1 MNLKPGDL
9 VGLNDGRG
17 AQLAVVQD
25 LRGSRVELQ
34 VGFEGRRQQS
44 PARDLVLLLVFSGSV
59 AAPKRC
65 ADAPWHLSPGRLE
78 QATPPRRN
86 FAEAWLLLREERE
99 NGRRDHGLHDLVELL
114 GDGHDSALVS
124 ACWLWLEGEQT
135 LFRLRQGTI
144 TPRTA
149 EELRTL
155 RQERHRQ
162 KLEEQR
168 RAAWQQ
174 ALKARQPLDAA
185 ALTSAQL
192 RDLAALRHL
201 ASGQLEPS
209 LAPELIRL
217 LRETH
222 CSPEPGAVRHL
233 LVELGQ
239 WERHHLPSLEATTWQ
254 LGFPVDLLVEAE
266 RLAAE
271 AAHPRSGDD
280 LRRDLSHHHVIT
292 IDDED
297 TLDIDDGL
305 SLETSA
311 EGSERIWIHIA
322 DPGRLVEPGTPLD
335 LEARRRASSLYLA
348 RGALPMFPPVLAHG
362 PMGLQ
367 VGQRTAAWSL
377 WAELHEDGTVAHWG
391 IERSWVQPAYRL
403 SYSDA
408 DELLE
413 LAPPQE
419 RALIRLQQLL
429 ERRRRW
435 RLAQGALQF
444 EDPEGR
450 IRCRGEKA
458 EVEVIEATAS
468 RALVAEAMVLVGALM
483 AEWGQQ
489 HGIALPYRS
498 QAPTTL
504 PPSAELAQL
513 PPGPVRHAA
522 IKRCLGRSQVG
533 TSPSPHASLGLAGYV
548 QATSPI
554 RRYSD
559 LVVQRQL
566 QAQWE
571 SREPL
576 DQAQLEV
583 VIQELEAPLRQG
595 IQIGREDQRHWL
607 QVWVEQEQPRQ
618 WPGQFLR
625 WLRADQQLGLVWLEA
640 IAQSLPCHCPAR
652 SEPGDALLVRV
663 AAVDSLRDVLRL
675 EATG

>member
-1 MNLKPGDL
+1 M
-9 VGLNDGRG
+9 
-17 AQLAVVQD
+17 
-25 LRGSRVELQ
+25 ELQ
-34 VGFEGRRQQS
+34 VGFEGRRQQT
-44 PARDLVLLLVFSGSV
+44 PAREVVRLLAFHGST
-59 AAPKRC
+59 AAPKRLE
-65 ADAPWHLSPGRLE
+65 DPPWTLSPGRLT
-78 QATPPRRN
+78 QAAPRRRS
-86 FAEAWLLLREERE
+86 FAEAWGLLLEERQ
-99 NGRRDHGLHDLVELL
+99 NGAHDLALPNLVEWL
-114 GDGHDSALVS
+114 GDGRDPALVC

-149 EELRTL
+149 DELRAL
-155 RQERHRQ
+155 RQERYRLR
-162 KLEEQR
+162 LEAQR

-174 ALKARQPLDAA
+174 ALVARQPLESA
-185 ALTSAQL
+185 ALSPSQR

-201 ASGQLEPS
+201 ASGQLEPPLS
-209 LAPELIRL
+209 PELMRM
-217 LRETH
+217 LREAH
-222 CSPEPGAVRHL
+222 CSPEPGAIRHL

-239 WERHHLPSLEATTWQ
+239 WERHHLPSLESTIWQ
-254 LGFPVDLLVEAE
+254 LGFPADLLAEAE

-271 AAHPRSGDD
+271 AARPHSGDA
-280 LRRDLSHHHVIT
+280 LRRDLSHQHVVT

-305 SLETSA
+305 SLETSP

-367 VGQRTAAWSL
+367 VGQRTAAWSF
-377 WAELHEDGTVAHWG
+377 WAELHNDGSVADWG
-391 IERSWVQPAYRL
+391 IERSWVQPSYRL
-403 SYSDA
+403 SYTDA

-419 RALIRLQQLL
+419 QALIRLEQLL
-429 ERRRRW
+429 EQRRRW

-468 RALVAEAMVLVGALM
+468 RRLVAEAMVLAGALV
-483 AEWGQQ
+483 AEWGQR

-504 PPSAELAQL
+504 PSPAELAQL

-522 IKRCLGRSQVG
+522 IKRCLGRSQMG
-533 TSPSPHASLGLAGYV
+533 TSPSPHASLGLPAYV

-554 RRYSD
+554 RRYGD

-566 QAQWE
+566 VAQGE

-576 DQAQLEV
+576 GPAELDVL
-583 VIQELEAPLRQG
+583 IQELEGPLRQG